1 MIRLENIT
9 FQRADRPILQDFSL
23 QVRQGESVVVTGAS
37 GSGKTTLLRLI
48 AGFEVHSFGNIYID
62 GKLVSKAGKV
72 IVPPRLRELNMVF
85 QEPALWP
92 HMRVGENITFG
103 LRIKRVPE
111 ALRLQKMREL
121 LSMTGLQGYENRN
134 VETLSGGEKQRVALC
149 RALATEPKILLMD
162 EPLSSLDP
170 KRNRKLRKMI
180 LDLHTKFGFTLIY
193 VTHNEE
199 EVKEIGNRI
208 VRLR

>member
-72 IVPPRLRELNMVF
+72 IVPPRLRELNLVF

-170 KRNRKLRKMI
+170 ERNRKLRKMI

-199 EVKEIGNRI
+199 EAKEIGNRI